1 MPETPYCPLLS
12 INKDVPV
19 LCQEELCMW
28 YVKQLKL
35 CAITVTAYANAL
47 NLQMPQT
54 AGTQT
59 PGQKPQQSAPQTQQQ
74 VKQTLT
80 NPPTSKEKP
89 KAMNPFALDDLD

>member
-12 INKDVPV
+12 IGKEVPV

-35 CAITVTAYANAL
+35 CAITVTAYSNAL
-47 NLQMPQT
+47 NLQL
-54 AGTQT
+54 
-59 PGQKPQQSAPQTQQQ
+59 PQTQTTSQPQGQKSQSQPAQAQQ
-74 VKQTLT
+74 VKQTIT
-80 NPPTSKEKP
+80 NKPQEKP

>member
-12 INKDVPV
+12 IGKEVPV

-47 NLQMPQT
+47 NLQMPQ
-54 AGTQT
+54 AGSAPQT
-59 PGQKPQQSAPQTQQQ
+59 PVQKPQQASQTQQ

-80 NPPTSKEKP
+80 NKPQEKP
-89 KAMNPFALDDLD
+89 KATNPFALDDLD

>member
-35 CAITVTAYANAL
+35 CAITVTAYSNAL

-54 AGTQT
+54 AGTQA
-59 PGQKPQQSAPQTQQQ
+59 PVQKPQQAQTQSQQ
-74 VKQTLT
+74 VKPTLT
-80 NPPTSKEKP
+80 NQPISKEKP